1 MSRVALALA
10 ILAGLTVQPTTLQAQ
25 QDVVGSWEMSIETPR
40 GAMTQTFEFTQDG
53 DVLSGTVTGPRGSTA
68 LQNVQFVDGVLTF
81 EVLREFRGNSMTQS
95 FSATIEG
102 DEMTGTMTGGRGGGR
117 EFTAVRC

>member
-1 MSRVALALA
+1 MPRVALAFA
-10 ILAGLTVQPTTLQAQ
+10 ILLGLTAQPVTLEAQ

-53 DVLSGTVTGPRGSTA
+53 DVLSGTVTGPRGSTE
-68 LQNVQFVDGVLTF
+68 LQNVQFADGVLTF

-102 DEMTGTMTGGRGGGR
+102 DEMTGTMSGGRGGER

>member
-1 MSRVALALA
+1 MSRVALAFA
-10 ILAGLTVQPTTLQAQ
+10 ILTGLTVQPATLQAQ

-53 DVLSGTVTGPRGSTA
+53 DVLSGTVTGRRGSTE